1 MIRRSSPALRVV
13 PSFPEVAPPSVLGG
27 DGADD
32 ARASD
37 VQVDLPLS
45 ELYVRFAPYVAAIA
59 SRILGRASEVEDVVQ
74 DVFASAV
81 VGLRR
86 RDALI
91 SVRSWLATVT
101 VRSAMKQ
108 LRRRALWSYLDLA
121 EPAQYGELVD
131 PGADPEERQLVIEV
145 YRALD
150 GIPARQRVPWILRH
164 VQGESL
170 ERTAEL
176 CGCSLAT
183 TKRRISAA
191 QQAIQ
196 ARLGGGG

>member
-13 PSFPEVAPPSVLGG
+13 PSFPEVAPPSIVAQGG
-27 DGADD
+27 
-32 ARASD
+32 AREAEQD
-37 VQVDLPLS
+37 MPADLPLG

-86 RDALI
+86 RDALF

-108 LRRRALWSYLDLA
+108 LRRRALWSYFDLA

-183 TKRRISAA
+183 TKRRISTAHL
-191 QQAIQ
+191 AIQ
-196 ARLGGGG
+196 ARLEGGD